1 MKKTLMIATL
11 SAIFAFAGASLI
23 TTFANESKTTNTT
36 VESSTS
42 TKTEKQSRTLPDYA
56 TLLATETISLAE
68 AEKIALEA
76 VPNATII
83 EYDYHLAHKNDATPT
98 YSFELQNGT
107 TLTEVTINAVDGSI
121 TETETKTTT
130 ESTTYPNATITFEQ
144 AQTTALSTVADA
156 SVVGFKFNGDTTTP
170 SYTFTLFANDTTT
183 RVTIDALTG
192 EQIESAA
199 KGSRK
204 TATESTTETTTEST
218 TETNSTS
225 SATPSA

>member
-83 EYDYHLAHKNDATPT
+83 EYDYHLAHKNDETPT

-121 TETETKTTT
+121 TETETTT

-170 SYTFTLFANDTTT
+170 SYTFTLFANDATT

-204 TATESTTETTTEST
+204 TTTESTTEST

-225 SATPSA
+225 TATPSA